1 VDADVSDLIAK
12 QAITEV
18 IYRYCRALD
27 RMDRELIATV
37 WHPDGTA
44 DYGSMF
50 TGSASDWIAWVW
62 VQHERFYRH
71 SHQMTNVLIDVRGD
85 RAVSETY
92 AIVTL
97 RARPHPGRCTTFI
110 SHNRYLDRW
119 SQRDGRWAID
129 HRQLVSDFR
138 TTLEGEEDE
147 GSEGSPDSRRDRSDP
162 SYVLFDGGS
171 AR

>member
-1 VDADVSDLIAK
+1 VDPDVSDLIAK
-12 QAITEV
+12 HAITEV

-44 DYGSMF
+44 DYGPLF
-50 TGSASDWIAWVW
+50 TGSAADWIAWVW

-71 SHQMTNVLIDVRGD
+71 SHQMTNVLVDVRGD
-85 RAVSETY
+85 RAASETY

-97 RARPHPGRCTTFI
+97 RAQPQPGRYSLSI

-119 SQRDGRWAID
+119 SRRDGTWAID
-129 HRQLVSDFR
+129 HRQMVSDFR
-138 TTLEGEEDE
+138 TTLVGDEDE
-147 GSEGSPDSRRDRSDP
+147 ASAGSPESRRDRDDP
-162 SYVLFDGGS
+162 SYLLFAGG
-171 AR
+171 R